1 MKKENPFGVSNRLQ
15 NLLNAA
21 EIDLLDLTIID
32 PRLMFACRNYG
43 KGCHEEVLQ
52 TLSNNGLT
60 PGTWRLGGGAS
71 AWESLNYYTSHRDE
85 VTAEVKLAMP
95 RRRYPLR
102 FVTDTELDPD
112 TARALNVRFVAFLA
126 RLGMEIGRDLTTIAP
141 IIDRIL
147 RDAEIPQ
154 D

>member
-32 PRLMFACRNYG
+32 PRLMFSCRNYG

-52 TLSNNGLT
+52 VLSNNGLT
-60 PGTWRLGGGAS
+60 PGSWRLGGGAD
-71 AWESLNYYTSHRDE
+71 AWESLRYYCNHRDE
-85 VTAEVKLAMP
+85 VTAEVKLKMP
-95 RRRYPLR
+95 RCRYPLR
-102 FVTDTELDPD
+102 FVTAEELDPL
-112 TARALNVRFVAFLA
+112 TAQALTVRFVAFLA

-147 RDAEIPQ
+147 READIQQ